1 MSGKLYELTAHEL
14 SEMMSSGQVSAAEV
28 LAATYARI
36 DEVEEAIHAYIM
48 LTREI
53 AETQAREIDEKRARK
68 EELPPLAGVPLAL
81 KDIYCTKGIE
91 TTCGSRILKG
101 FVPPYDAEVV
111 ERCRRNG
118 LVSVGKANMDE
129 FAMGSS
135 TENSAFGVTRNPWDL
150 DRVPGGSSGGSAA
163 AMAGSEAVVA
173 MGTDTGGSIRQ
184 PASFCGVVG
193 LKPTYGRVSR
203 YGVIAFA
210 SSLDQVGPIT
220 KDVRDCALMMNVLAG
235 RDPRDST
242 SIDAPVPDYT
252 RALMPDLGG
261 LRIGLVK
268 EFMEYQGHRVEP
280 EVDVAI
286 RAAMGT
292 LQELGAAVEE
302 VSLPSLNYSIPVY
315 YIIAP
320 AEASSNL
327 ARYDGVQYGYRA
339 SDEDLDII
347 AMYSRTRDE
356 GFGAE
361 VKRRIMLGT
370 YALSAGYYDAYYL
383 KASQVRTLIRRDF
396 DTAFERFDVL
406 AGATSPT
413 TAFRLGEKADDPLAM
428 YLSDVCTIP
437 VNMGGLP
444 GMSIP
449 CGFSEEGL
457 PVGLQ
462 LVGKALGEET
472 LLRTAYAFEQSTPY
486 HQRRAHPIRERG
498 GRRAAVA
505 RVGNEMRTD
514 RSEGPI

>member
-1 MSGKLYELTAHEL
+1 MSADRTLNELTAHEL
-14 SEMMSSGQVSAAEV
+14 SDLLRSGQVSAREV
-28 LAATYARI
+28 LRAVYDRVEEVEDETHAYVLQTRDVAEAQAKDI
-36 DEVEEAIHAYIM
+36 DE
-48 LTREI
+48 R
-53 AETQAREIDEKRARK
+53 RARG
-68 EELPPLAGVPLAL
+68 EELAPLAGVPLAL

-91 TTCGSRILKG
+91 TTCCSKILKG
-101 FVPPYDAEVV
+101 FIPPYDADVV

-118 LVSVGKANMDE
+118 LVFVGKTNMDE

-163 AMAGSEAVVA
+163 AVAGSEAVVA

-235 RDPRDST
+235 HDARDST

-252 RALMPDLGG
+252 QALFTDLDGV
-261 LRIGLVK
+261 RVGLVK
-268 EFMEYQGHRVEP
+268 EFMEYQGRG
-280 EVDVAI
+280 VDETVAKAI
-286 RAAMGT
+286 HAAIDRFRG
-292 LQELGAAVEE
+292 LGAECGE
-302 VSLPSLNYSIPVY
+302 VSLPHLNYSIPVY

-327 ARYDGVQYGYRA
+327 ARYDGVQYGHRTP
-339 SDEDLDII
+339 DDDGDII
-347 AMYSRTRDE
+347 EMYSRTRDE

-396 DTAFERFDVL
+396 DRAFESFDVL
-406 AGATSPT
+406 VGATSPT
-413 TAFRLGEKADDPLAM
+413 VAFRLGEKTEDPLAM

-449 CGFSEEGL
+449 CGFSADGL
-457 PVGLQ
+457 PIGLQ
-462 LVGKALGEET
+462 LVGKPLGEEA
-472 LLRTAYAFEQSTPY
+472 LLRAAYAFEQSTDY
-486 HQRRAHPIRERG
+486 HRRRCQPIEERE
-498 GRRAAVA
+498 GRRSAVA
-505 RVGNEMRTD
+505 RG
-514 RSEGPI
+514 